1 MPQKSVRNA
10 AAIQSSEQGQSLFE
24 NISSVKK
31 VILSIIYQ
39 REREITFSFVF
50 SRCKQHIFL
59 VFQRQTS
66 RLSYSNSVFP
76 SAFQS
81 SRLSFSL
88 PVAIFNPLSS
98 LLFISLQKSHV
109 PYRDSKMTRIL
120 QDSLGGNCRTT
131 MFICCSPSSYN
142 DTETKSTLMFGQR

>member
-66 RLSYSNSVFP
+66 CLS
-76 SAFQS
+76 
-81 SRLSFSL
+81 LK
-88 PVAIFNPLSS
+88 IFNTLVCLFHCPLLS
-98 LLFISLQKSHV
+98 LILFLRFFLSLCRNPMCHTVTVKWLAS
-109 PYRDSKMTRIL
+109 YRTRWAGTAAPPCLSVALPLATTIQRPNPPWCL
-120 QDSLGGNCRTT
+120 ANGNVLPC
-131 MFICCSPSSYN
+131 
-142 DTETKSTLMFGQR
+142 